1 MATREN
7 DTLVTLPLL
16 DRLTDNDPKIRAE
29 PGMTRAQSVRMLKGA
44 LRRDLEWLFNTRANH
59 DLPLPPELPEV
70 FKSVVN
76 YGLPDFTHLSFSNMR
91 DRNKLLRQLE
101 QAITMFEPRLTGV
114 QVRLLDTDLELSRAV
129 RFQIDGFLKMDP
141 APEHISFDTLLD
153 VTSGNYEVKGE
164 SSAG

>member
-1 MATREN
+1 MAREQ
-7 DTLVTLPLL
+7 DTVVTLPLI
-16 DRLTDNDPKIRAE
+16 DRLTDLDPKVRAE
-29 PGMTRAQSVRMLKGA
+29 PGMTRAQSVRMLKAA

-59 DLPLPPELPEV
+59 DLPPPQELPEV

-76 YGLPDFTHLSFSNMR
+76 YGLPDFTHLSFSNQR
-91 DRNKLLRQLE
+91 DRGKLLRQLE

-114 QVRLLDTDLELSRAV
+114 QVRLLDTDLEISRSV

-141 APEHISFDTLLD
+141 APEHVSFDTLLD
-153 VTSGNYEVKGE
+153 VTSGAYEVKGE